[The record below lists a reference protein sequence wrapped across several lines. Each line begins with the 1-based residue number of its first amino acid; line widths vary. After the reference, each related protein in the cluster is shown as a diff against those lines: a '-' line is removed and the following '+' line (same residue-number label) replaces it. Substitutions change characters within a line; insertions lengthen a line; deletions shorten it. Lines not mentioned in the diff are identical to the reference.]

1 MRPIALV
8 TRTLSRAVRM
18 TCADCPQPAAP
29 AVRRAANRAGFEKRD
44 AGAAPYRDVMTSI
57 DSVTLEVA
65 DTAAAADFYSA
76 AFGLGSQLR
85 FRASDAPT
93 SGFRGFTLSLVTS
106 QPANVDALFAAAVAS
121 GATIVTP
128 VAKSMWGY
136 GGIIQA
142 PDGALWN
149 LATSAKKDRGP
160 ASRQFDFMVL
170 LLAAE
175 DVGAS
180 KKFYQ
185 ERGLET
191 GKSFGS
197 YVEFNLTQGPRQVR
211 QRRPSRHRLAPD
223 RDQRRRG
230 SLHRPGRLRLGAVRL
245 TRPRLL
251 N

>member
-1 MRPIALV
+1 
-8 TRTLSRAVRM
+8 M

-29 AVRRAANRAGFEKRD
+29 AARRAANRAGFEKRD

-85 FRASDAPT
+85 FRVSDAPT

-106 QPANVDALFAAAVAS
+106 QPANVDALFEAAVAA
-121 GATIVTP
+121 GATIITP

-149 LATSAKKDRGP
+149 LATSAKKDSGP

-180 KKFYQ
+180 KKFYK

-197 YVEFNLTQGPRQVR
+197 YVEFNLTSSPIGLGLYTRKALAKSAGVDPHGTG
-211 QRRPSRHRLAPD
+211 SHRIAINGDAGAFTDPD
-223 RDQRRRG
+223 GFVWEQ
-230 SLHRPGRLRLGAVRL
+230 SA
-245 TRPRLL
+245 
-251 N
+251 

>member
-1 MRPIALV
+1 
-8 TRTLSRAVRM
+8 M

-44 AGAAPYRDVMTSI
+44 AGAAAYRDVMTSI

-197 YVEFNLTQGPRQVR
+197 YVEFNL
-211 QRRPSRHRLAPD
+211 PSSPIGLGLYTRKALAKSAGVDPHGTGSHRIAINGDAGAFTDPD
-223 RDQRRRG
+223 GFVWEQ
-230 SLHRPGRLRLGAVRL
+230 SA
-245 TRPRLL
+245 
-251 N
+251 